1 MVFILSLRG
10 RFGAIIAVQL
20 NLLSIALTIVLLR
33 SSMLGLQL
41 AAVAA
46 FLAGSLLTLAHMDRN
61 KEKLTFNSEESRED
75 AYPSAAKN
83 QRWLAWFKWSQAIFF
98 FFGGLFLSLSGV
110 KVNSP
115 PTGLTATAF
124 FFGCF
129 AVIDIIHRLIRKRDR

>member
-20 NLLSIALTIVLLR
+20 NLPSIALTIVLLR

-46 FLAGSLLTLAHMDRN
+46 FLAGSFLTLAHMDRN

-75 AYPSAAKN
+75 AYPSAAKDCIPS
-83 QRWLAWFKWSQAIFF
+83 R
-98 FFGGLFLSLSGV
+98 V
-110 KVNSP
+110 
-115 PTGLTATAF
+115 
-124 FFGCF
+124 
-129 AVIDIIHRLIRKRDR
+129 